1 MEVQNGMV
9 EVACA
14 SETHKP
20 RVPPKLGQA
29 IPAKPR
35 RSASTAKSNIA
46 CRFVGDATREI
57 AGSVYVEGENVIM
70 A

>member
-1 MEVQNGMV
+1 MV
-9 EVACA
+9 DVACA
-14 SETHKP
+14 SDTHKP

-35 RSASTAKSNIA
+35 RSASTAKSKMA
-46 CRFVGDATREI
+46 CRFVGDATSEI